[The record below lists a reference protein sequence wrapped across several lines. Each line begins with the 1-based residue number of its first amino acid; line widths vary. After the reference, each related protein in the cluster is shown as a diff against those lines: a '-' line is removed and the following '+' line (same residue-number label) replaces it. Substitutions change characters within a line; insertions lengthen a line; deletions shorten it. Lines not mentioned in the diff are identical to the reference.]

1 MKEFKRI
8 CGFNRLEQLEQL
20 LYGALKYDDD
30 ECSVSSS
37 WKYYGMLRNELN
49 HLYFIECVLTEFEF
63 DILTDYLFNFPYS
76 DCYKNMM
83 NRMKV
88 RDKDER

>member
-8 CGFNRLEQLEQL
+8 CGFNRLAQVEQV
-20 LYGALKYDDD
+20 LYKSLKSDCD
-30 ECSVSSS
+30 EYSVTST
-37 WKYYGMLRNELN
+37 WRNYGVLQNELN
-49 HLYFIECVLTEFEF
+49 HMYFIDGLLTESEF
-63 DILTDYLFNFPYS
+63 DILDSYVFDVIYN
-76 DCYKNMM
+76 DCYNNMM